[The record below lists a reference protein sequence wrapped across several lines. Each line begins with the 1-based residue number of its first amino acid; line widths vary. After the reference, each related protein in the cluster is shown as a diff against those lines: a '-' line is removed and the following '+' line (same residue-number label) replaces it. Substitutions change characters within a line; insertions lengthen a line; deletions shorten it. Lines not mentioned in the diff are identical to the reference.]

1 MADSKRTDRR
11 TLAIAGLVLLAILLV
26 SVNAL
31 SNRLFRG
38 VALDLTQDKL
48 FTLSDGTK
56 EVLSSLKEPVTL
68 RFYYSK
74 KLGEAAPSFVPFIT
88 RVREML
94 ERYRDLSGGKLRL
107 EIYNPEPFSVLED
120 RAVGAGLRGIPLS
133 RTTGERAF
141 FGLVGTN
148 TTDDRE
154 VVPIFSQ
161 QRARFLEYDLTR
173 IIARLGNPKRKVI
186 GLMTNLPLSSRG
198 RGPAGFGRP
207 WVVITQLGQRFEV
220 RQVTAGVEKIDED
233 IDVLMV
239 VHPKNMQDKALY
251 AIDQYVLGGG
261 KAVFFVD
268 PHAETAGIGQR
279 SPLARLNSGSELPKL
294 LEAWGIEIA
303 KDRVVGDARNAVRVS
318 AQAPDGRQLQGIPY
332 LAWIQLDRT
341 SGRGADGKTVEVINR
356 TDVVTADLRRIYMA
370 SPGAIQK
377 RKDAKIEIVPL
388 LQSSGES
395 MLIDAMKLR
404 FRPDLEKLVSEFKS
418 GEKPLV
424 MAARL
429 KGTVKSAFP
438 DGPPKDPK
446 KKDAKEGDKTPDPKK
461 ADAKKD
467 GEKKADAKKDEKK
480 PAHLKASKGPINVV
494 VIADTDM
501 LDDRFWISQGSS
513 FGQNV
518 AVAVA
523 DNGAF
528 VLNIV
533 DNLAGGRGLIGLRSR
548 GTVERPFTLVKEIEA
563 EANRTLQAKEKALV
577 EKLKDT
583 QKKLTD
589 LQTKANANNKTIL
602 SKEQEKTIAQFRAE
616 VLEVRK
622 ELRAVQLAKRQD
634 IDRLETRLQFFTIG
648 AVPILIGILA
658 VLLGLVR
665 QIRRRRRH
673 AAA

>member
-1 MADSKRTDRR
+1 MADSKRIDRR

-56 EVLSSLKEPVTL
+56 EVLGSLKEPVTL

-133 RTTGERAF
+133 RSTGERAF

-148 TTDDRE
+148 TTDDQE

-173 IIARLGNPKRKVI
+173 MIARLGNPKRKVI

-220 RQVTAGVEKIDED
+220 RQVTAGVEKIDKD

-294 LEAWGIEIA
+294 LEAWGVEVV
-303 KDRVVGDARNAVRVS
+303 KDRVVGDAENAVRVS
-318 AQAPDGRQLQGIPY
+318 AQAPDGRPLQGIPY

-341 SGRGADGKTVEVINR
+341 TRGGGDTKTVEVINR
-356 TDVVTADLRRIYMA
+356 TDVVTTDLRRIYMA
-370 SPGAIQK
+370 SPGAI
-377 RKDAKIEIVPL
+377 RKLKDSKIEIVPL
-388 LQSSGES
+388 LQSSRRS
-395 MLIDAMKLR
+395 MLIDAMQLR
-404 FRPDLEKLVSEFKS
+404 LRPDLEKLVSDFKP

-429 KGTVKSAFP
+429 KGAVKSAFP
-438 DGPPKDPK
+438 DGPPKPK
-446 KKDAKEGDKTPDPKK
+446 KDPKK

-467 GEKKADAKKDEKK
+467 GDAKKADAKKDDKKKDAKK

-501 LDDRFWISQGSS
+501 LDDRFWISQSQS
-513 FGQNV
+513 FGQAV

-577 EKLKDT
+577 DKLRET

-589 LQTKANANNKTIL
+589 IQTKANANNKTIL
-602 SKEQEKTIAQFRAE
+602 SKEQEKTIAQFRDE
-616 VLEVRK
+616 VLQVRK

-634 IDRLETRLQFFTIG
+634 IDRLETRLQFLTIG
-648 AVPILIGILA
+648 AMPILIGILA
-658 VLLGLVR
+658 VLLGFVR
-665 QIRRRRRH
+665 RLRRRRRH